1 MLTKVHASCQTCI
14 LFLIACHAPAHLCAL
29 MLGSAAAAGAL
40 APCASCACGSCS
52 ASGPASGGKPWNV
65 LYCMPAR
72 SRTVTGSPQRSCAR
86 APPVTVP
93 LFLRPR
99 QRCEQSASA
108 ELRACLHAPRPDQD
122 GQHPAAAL
130 CDRNRHAPAA
140 LVLTKHLAQ
149 AAAPGCHV
157 AAVRLAR
164 FHCAYDGQ
172 AATRAGT
179 RARAWSSCRTAL
191 PAPSAPTSRS

>member
-1 MLTKVHASCQTCI
+1 VRTHVGQRS
-14 LFLIACHAPAHLCAL
+14 
-29 MLGSAAAAGAL
+29 GRGRAGAMR
-40 APCASCACGSCS
+40 G
-52 ASGPASGGKPWNV
+52 
-65 LYCMPAR
+65 
-72 SRTVTGSPQRSCAR
+72 
-86 APPVTVP
+86 
-93 LFLRPR
+93 LRVRPMLCLGRR
-99 QRCEQSASA
+99 QRRQAVERLVLHARPQPHRHRQPAALLCPGAASDRAALSQTQTACEQSASA